1 MLGKTFDLNI
11 TTTRSA
17 VKAALN
23 SSEELVGD
31 GGFDEEEK
39 QIQIYWRTGNTMVTI
54 TIMMVDT
61 DKDVDKDDKG

>member
-1 MLGKTFDLNI
+1 M
-11 TTTRSA
+11 
-17 VKAALN
+17 KAALN

-54 TIMMVDT
+54 MIMMVDT

>member
-1 MLGKTFDLNI
+1 M
-11 TTTRSA
+11 
-17 VKAALN
+17 KAALN

-54 TIMMVDT
+54 TIMMVRWCWQWWT
-61 DKDVDKDDKG
+61 

>member
-1 MLGKTFDLNI
+1 M
-11 TTTRSA
+11 
-17 VKAALN
+17 KAALN

-54 TIMMVDT
+54 SIMMVDT
-61 DKDVDKDDKG
+61 DKDVDKGEKGCGQR

>member
-1 MLGKTFDLNI
+1 MRGEEKLKTLRTCN
-11 TTTRSA
+11 RSA

-39 QIQIYWRTGNTMVTI
+39 QIQIYWRAGNTMVMTTMAMI
-54 TIMMVDT
+54 T
-61 DKDVDKDDKG
+61 

>member
-54 TIMMVDT
+54 TTI
-61 DKDVDKDDKG
+61 

>member
-1 MLGKTFDLNI
+1 M
-11 TTTRSA
+11 
-17 VKAALN
+17 N

-54 TIMMVDT
+54 SIMMVDT
-61 DKDVDKDDKG
+61 DKDVDKGEKGCGQR

>member
-1 MLGKTFDLNI
+1 M
-11 TTTRSA
+11 
-17 VKAALN
+17 KAALN

>member
-31 GGFDEEEK
+31 GGFDEEEEK

-54 TIMMVDT
+54 TIMMV
-61 DKDVDKDDKG
+61 

>member
-1 MLGKTFDLNI
+1 M
-11 TTTRSA
+11 
-17 VKAALN
+17 KAALN

-54 TIMMVDT
+54 TIMMVH
-61 DKDVDKDDKG
+61 